1 MGISLKNLCK
11 YAKENYGMTLICGEN
26 NMNNLVNWV
35 HMLEDPE
42 TAYFLHGQELI
53 FSTGIGH
60 SNTDWLLDF
69 AKGLVEN
76 QASGLVLN
84 IGPYIHSVPEDL
96 IAYCQE
102 VQFPLFTIP
111 WKTRIVDITND
122 FCRKIIK
129 SEENEVSVSAA
140 FRNVL
145 FFPERLA
152 ENSAILERRE
162 FDLNAEFCVVAMSL
176 RMPSNDKFTEFDKAV
191 RLHLSKILYNHSDR
205 FNIFRQDK
213 YLILIL
219 QDFPLDF
226 VENTMERLNEVCN
239 FGGKGYY
246 IHSGISINESGIH
259 SLPHNYKR
267 AVALLHIAEKQG
279 RAAVSYRSLGMTQI
293 LLEVE
298 DYGTLKKYY
307 ENTLGKLEEYDEKNQ
322 TDLLQTLK
330 CYLDNNA
337 SVQEVAGKLYVHRNT
352 INYKMKKIKEIL
364 QCELTFQDGLRFLLA
379 FAIRDML

>member
-1 MGISLKNLCK
+1 MN
-11 YAKENYGMTLICGEN
+11 LICGEN
-26 NMNNLVNWV
+26 NMNSLVNWV

-42 TAYFLHGQELI
+42 TANFLHGQELI

-60 SNTDWLLDF
+60 GNTDWLLDF
-69 AKGLVEN
+69 AKGLVAN

-96 IAYCQE
+96 IAYCRN

-111 WKTRIVDITND
+111 WKTRIVDMTND
-122 FCRKIIK
+122 FCRKILK

-145 FFPERLA
+145 FFPERLS
-152 ENSAILERRE
+152 ENSAILERKE

-176 RMPSNDKFTEFDKAV
+176 RLPSNDKFTEFDKAV

-219 QDFPLDF
+219 QNFQQDF
-226 VENTMERLNEVCN
+226 VENTMEHLNEICN
-239 FGGKGYY
+239 FGGKGYH
-246 IHSGISINESGIH
+246 IHAGISINESGIR

-267 AVALLHIAEKQG
+267 SVALLHIAEKQG
-279 RAAVSYRSLGMTQI
+279 KASVSYRNLGMTQM

-307 ENTLGKLEEYDEKNQ
+307 EDTLGKLEEHDDKNQ

-337 SVQEVAGKLYVHRNT
+337 SVQEVAKRTYVHRNT
-352 INYKMKKIKEIL
+352 INYKIKKIKDIL
-364 QCELTFQDGLRFLLA
+364 QCELDFQDSLQFLLA